1 VPRNLS
7 PPYTLLHVQAHH
19 HFHIVHVVVDDLGWG
34 DVGWRADAAGL
45 ADGVDT
51 PVGVDPRY
59 NPSQAQH

>member
-1 VPRNLS
+1 M
-7 PPYTLLHVQAHH
+7 QAHH